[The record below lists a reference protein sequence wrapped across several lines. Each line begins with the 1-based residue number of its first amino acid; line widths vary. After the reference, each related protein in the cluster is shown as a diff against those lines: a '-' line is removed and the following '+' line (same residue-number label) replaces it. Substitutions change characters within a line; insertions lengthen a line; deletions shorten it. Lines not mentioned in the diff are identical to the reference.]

1 MKCDFNCNHLH
12 CGLPLLKPCGTD
24 KRTEE
29 SSASDYDEE
38 FCKDCAKEYQRL
50 LYSDLHHGSI
60 RNMSVKSEGKLI
72 HNKENQQIL
81 WGPARRT
88 NALESSKFT
97 EDSGYSSLLSSP
109 HESIEHDDSMPLAGN
124 LETPNCSLIQNK
136 SQLQCSK
143 RNLLPVLHFE
153 ELVCSTLKRTTKRSP
168 KSWGTLL
175 DKMVSRG
182 SMSFINLIGR
192 KMGVDGLDILSELFH
207 REFRHILANILRHL
221 SDTDLINMAK
231 VSTTWKKILHE
242 DKRALQ
248 TYNKA
253 LRLISNNSAKSSRT
267 ADTREYV
274 PHREVLALVQK
285 ASVVQNS
292 SLKNTS
298 RLKADVSS
306 WSFSHSRH
314 TQFSEIAKTLKN
326 TESLKICHRCRSP
339 AKYDSHLQRAVCIRE
354 SCGFDFCTKCL
365 CSYHNAKDCTSEKPV
380 KPASKQGPL
389 PGTKKSKQNLR
400 RL

>member
-1 MKCDFNCNHLH
+1 MKRDFNCNHVL
-12 CGLPLLKPCGTD
+12 CGLPLLKPT
-24 KRTEE
+24 RSEE
-29 SSASDYDEE
+29 STTSDYDEE

-50 LYSDLHHGSI
+50 LYSDLRQENI
-60 RNMSVKSEGKLI
+60 RNTSFKSEGKLV
-72 HNKENQQIL
+72 HNKENQQIS

-88 NALESSKFT
+88 NEMDALENSKFN
-97 EDSGYSSLLSSP
+97 EDSGYSSMLSNQ
-109 HESIEHDDSMPLAGN
+109 HEPIEHDDSMPLAGN
-124 LETPNCSLIQNK
+124 LETPSHSLIQNK

-153 ELVCSTLKRTTKRSP
+153 ELVCSTLKKANKRNP
-168 KSWGTLL
+168 KSWGILL

-182 SMSFINLIGR
+182 SLGFMNLIGR
-192 KMGVDGLDILSELFH
+192 KMGIDQLDILSELFH

-221 SDTDLINMAK
+221 SDIDLINMAK
-231 VSTTWKKILHE
+231 VSITWKKILQD
-242 DKRALQ
+242 DKWAFQ

-253 LRLISNNSAKSSRT
+253 LRLISNNSAKLSQI

-274 PHREVLALVQK
+274 PQREVLALVQE
-285 ASVVQNS
+285 AATVQNS
-292 SLKNTS
+292 SSKKAS
-298 RLKADVSS
+298 SLKADQSGPSS
-306 WSFSHSRH
+306 SYSRH

-326 TESLKICHRCRSP
+326 TESLKICHRCSSP
-339 AKYDSHLQRAVCIRE
+339 AKYDSHLQRAVCSRK

-365 CSYHNAKDCTSEKPV
+365 CSYHNAKDCTSGKPV
-380 KPASKQGPL
+380 KPTSKLGPL